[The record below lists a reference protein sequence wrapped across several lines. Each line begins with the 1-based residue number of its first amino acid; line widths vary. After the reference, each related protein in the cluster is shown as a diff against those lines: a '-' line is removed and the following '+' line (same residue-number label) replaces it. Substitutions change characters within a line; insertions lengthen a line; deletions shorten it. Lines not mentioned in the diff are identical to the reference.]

1 MTYRKVAFCVV
12 DSDYIDPAIVALTSF
27 FRFNTIKVVCYV
39 EEGTNFQRLK
49 QATAGHPIEFRSVE
63 FPQFQIHETLGNKY
77 LELFVS
83 RKSLPAFAMR
93 ILALQEL
100 KKEADLIVNFDLD
113 VMFFNTI
120 QFLIDRCDDEHIY
133 GVSERKNRDRW
144 MSNLNLNEIICNPVY
159 INTGFVVYGAKAI
172 SDNLLDEYERFLHDF
187 SKDIYCPEQ
196 DFVNHH
202 FGNVIQEIPAHFN
215 LMFTDERYTQLAP
228 VMVHFL
234 GADKPWTDHSY
245 NDFYTRYYFKRYFLE
260 CKRNQGCLTEHF
272 FRMVQAK
279 SECAGGVCV

>member
-1 MTYRKVAFCVV
+1 MTYKTVAFCVV

-27 FRFNTIKVVCYV
+27 FRFNSTKVVCYV
-39 EEGTNFQRLK
+39 EEGTNYQRLR

-63 FPQFQIHETLGNKY
+63 FPQFPIHETLGNKY

-113 VMFFNTI
+113 VLFFNTI
-120 QFLIDRCDDEHIY
+120 QYLVDKCKPNRVY

-144 MSNLNLNEIICNPVY
+144 MSNLQLNDIIPNQVY
-159 INTGFVVYGAKAI
+159 INTGLVVYGAETIAPDLI
-172 SDNLLDEYERFLHDF
+172 EQYESFLHEF
-187 SKDIYCPEQ
+187 SKHIYCPEQ

-215 LMFTDERYTQLAP
+215 LMFTDERYTQIAP
-228 VMVHFL
+228 VMVHFI
-234 GADKPWTDHSY
+234 GADKPWTDTTYHDISSK
-245 NDFYTRYYFKRYFLE
+245 FYFKRYELE
-260 CKRNQGCLTEHF
+260 CRKCREYIGDNF
-272 FRMVQAK
+272 YNKIAK
-279 SECAGGVCV
+279 KVDNLYM

>member
-1 MTYRKVAFCVV
+1 MNKVAFCVV

-27 FRFNTIKVVCYV
+27 FRFSSTKVVCYV
-39 EEGTNFQRLK
+39 EEGTNYQRLR
-49 QATAGHPIEFRSVE
+49 QATAGHPIEFRVVE
-63 FPQFQIHETLGNKY
+63 FPKFPIHETLGNKY

-93 ILALQEL
+93 IMALQEL
-100 KKEADLIVNFDLD
+100 KKEADIIVNFDLD

-144 MSNLNLNEIICNPVY
+144 MANLNLNEIICNPVY

-172 SDNLLDEYERFLHDF
+172 SDNLLDEYESFLHDF

-196 DFVNHH
+196 DFINHSFVNE
-202 FGNVIQEIPAHFN
+202 IREIPAHFN
-215 LMFTDERYTQLAP
+215 LMFTDERYTQIAP
-228 VMVHFL
+228 VMVHFI
-234 GADKPWTDHSY
+234 GADKPWTERTL
-245 NDFYTRYYFKRYFLE
+245 NDFNARFYYRRYTLE
-260 CKRNQGCLTEHF
+260 VKKNCQLLSDDFITAVR
-272 FRMVQAK
+272 RK
-279 SECAGGVCV
+279 SEFI

>member
-27 FRFNTIKVVCYV
+27 FRFNSTKVVCYV

-100 KKEADLIVNFDLD
+100 KKEADIIINFDLD

-144 MSNLNLNEIICNPVY
+144 MVNLNLNEIICNPVY

-196 DFVNHH
+196 DFVNHR
-202 FGNVIQEIPAHFN
+202 FVNEIREIPAHFN
-215 LMFTDERYTQLAP
+215 LMFTDERYTQIAP
-228 VMVHFL
+228 VMVHFI
-234 GADKPWTDHSY
+234 GADKPWTDTTYHDISSK
-245 NDFYTRYYFKRYFLE
+245 FYFKRYKLE
-260 CKRNQGCLTEHF
+260 CRKCREYIGDNF
-272 FRMVQAK
+272 YNKIAK
-279 SECAGGVCV
+279 KVDNLYM

>member
-1 MTYRKVAFCVV
+1 MTYKTVAFCVV

-27 FRFNTIKVVCYV
+27 FRFNSTKVVCYV
-39 EEGTNFQRLK
+39 EEGTNYQRLR
-49 QATAGHPIEFRSVE
+49 QATAGHPIEFIVVE

-113 VMFFNTI
+113 VLFFNTI
-120 QFLIDRCDDEHIY
+120 QFLVDKCKPNRVY

-144 MSNLNLNEIICNPVY
+144 MSNLQLNDIIPNQVY
-159 INTGFVVYGAKAI
+159 INTGLVVYGAETIAPDLI
-172 SDNLLDEYERFLHDF
+172 EQYESFLHEF
-187 SKDIYCPEQ
+187 SKHIYCPEQ

-215 LMFTDERYTQLAP
+215 LMFTDERYTQIAP
-228 VMVHFL
+228 VMVHFI
-234 GADKPWTDHSY
+234 GADKPWTDTTYHDISSK
-245 NDFYTRYYFKRYFLE
+245 FYFKRYELE
-260 CKRNQGCLTEHF
+260 CRKCREYIGDNF
-272 FRMVQAK
+272 YNKIAK
-279 SECAGGVCV
+279 KVDNLYM

>member
-1 MTYRKVAFCVV
+1 MTYKTVAFCVV

-27 FRFNTIKVVCYV
+27 FRFNSTKVVCYV
-39 EEGTNFQRLK
+39 EEGTNYQRLR
-49 QATAGHPIEFRSVE
+49 QATAGHPIEFRVVE

-100 KKEADLIVNFDLD
+100 KKEADIIVNFDLD

-120 QFLIDRCDDEHIY
+120 QFMIDRCDDEHIY

-144 MSNLNLNEIICNPVY
+144 MANLNLNEIICNPVY

-196 DFVNHH
+196 DFINHRFVNE
-202 FGNVIQEIPAHFN
+202 IREIPAHFN
-215 LMFTDERYTQLAP
+215 LMFTDERYTQIAP
-228 VMVHFL
+228 VMVHFI
-234 GADKPWTDHSY
+234 GADKPWTERTL
-245 NDFYTRYYFKRYFLE
+245 NDFNARFYYRRYTLE
-260 CKRNQGCLTEHF
+260 VKKNCQLLSDDFITTVR
-272 FRMVQAK
+272 RK
-279 SECAGGVCV
+279 SEFI

>member
-1 MTYRKVAFCVV
+1 MTYKTVAFCVV

-27 FRFNTIKVVCYV
+27 FRFNSTKVVCYV
-39 EEGTNFQRLK
+39 EEGTNYQRLR
-49 QATAGHPIEFRSVE
+49 QATAGYPIEFRVVE
-63 FPQFQIHETLGNKY
+63 FPQFTIHETLGNKY

-144 MSNLNLNEIICNPVY
+144 MANLNLNEIICNPVY

-172 SDNLLDEYERFLHDF
+172 SDNLLDEYKRFLHDF

-196 DFVNHH
+196 DFINHRFVNE
-202 FGNVIQEIPAHFN
+202 IREIPAHFN
-215 LMFTDERYTQLAP
+215 LMFTDEMYTQIAP
-228 VMVHFL
+228 VMVHFI
-234 GADKPWTDHSY
+234 GADKPWTERTL
-245 NDFYTRYYFKRYFLE
+245 NDLNARFYYRRYTLE
-260 CKRNQGCLTEHF
+260 VKKNCQILSDDFITAVR
-272 FRMVQAK
+272 RK
-279 SECAGGVCV
+279 SEFI

>member
-1 MTYRKVAFCVV
+1 MTYKTVAFCVV

-27 FRFNTIKVVCYV
+27 FRFNSTKVVCYV
-39 EEGTNFQRLK
+39 EEGTNYQRLR
-49 QATAGHPIEFRSVE
+49 QATAGHPIEFRVVE

-93 ILALQEL
+93 IKALQEL
-100 KKEADLIVNFDLD
+100 REEADIIVNFDLD
-113 VMFFNTI
+113 VLFFNTI
-120 QFLIDRCDDEHIY
+120 QYLVDKCKPNRVY

-144 MSNLNLNEIICNPVY
+144 MSNLQLNDIIPNQVY
-159 INTGFVVYGAKAI
+159 INTGLVVYGAETIAP
-172 SDNLLDEYERFLHDF
+172 NLLEQYESFLQEF
-187 SKDIYCPEQ
+187 SRHIYCPEQ

-202 FGNVIQEIPAHFN
+202 FGNVIHEIPAHFN

-234 GADKPWTDHSY
+234 GADKPWTEHSY
-245 NDFYTRYYFKRYFLE
+245 NDFYTRFYFKRYFLE
-260 CKRNQGCLTEHF
+260 CKRNQGCLTEQF
-272 FRMVQAK
+272 FQSVQAK
-279 SECAGGVCV
+279 SECIGGVCV

>member
-1 MTYRKVAFCVV
+1 MTYKTVAFCVV

-27 FRFNTIKVVCYV
+27 FRFNSTKVVCYV
-39 EEGTNFQRLK
+39 EEGTNYQRLR
-49 QATAGHPIEFRSVE
+49 QATAGHPIEFRVVE

-100 KKEADLIVNFDLD
+100 KKEADIIVNFDLD

-120 QFLIDRCDDEHIY
+120 QFMIDRCDDEHIY

-144 MSNLNLNEIICNPVY
+144 MANLNLNEIICNPVY

-196 DFVNHH
+196 DFINHRFVNE
-202 FGNVIQEIPAHFN
+202 IREIPAHFN
-215 LMFTDERYTQLAP
+215 LMFTDERYTQIAP
-228 VMVHFL
+228 VMVHFI
-234 GADKPWTDHSY
+234 GADKPWTERTL
-245 NDFYTRYYFKRYFLE
+245 NDFNARFYYRRYTLE
-260 CKRNQGCLTEHF
+260 VKKNCQLLSDDFITAVR
-272 FRMVQAK
+272 RK
-279 SECAGGVCV
+279 SEFI

>member
-1 MTYRKVAFCVV
+1 MTYKTVAFCVV

-27 FRFNTIKVVCYV
+27 FRFNSTKVVCYV
-39 EEGTNFQRLK
+39 EEGTNYQRLR
-49 QATAGHPIEFRSVE
+49 QATAGHPIEFRVVE

-144 MSNLNLNEIICNPVY
+144 MANLNLNEIICNPVY

-172 SDNLLDEYERFLHDF
+172 SDNLLDEYESFLHDF

-196 DFVNHH
+196 DFINQRFVDE
-202 FGNVIQEIPAHFN
+202 IREIPAHFN

-245 NDFYTRYYFKRYFLE
+245 NDLYTRYYFKRYFLE

-272 FRMVQAK
+272 SQKVRAK
-279 SECAGGVCV
+279 SECVGGVCV

>member
-1 MTYRKVAFCVV
+1 MTYKTVAFCVV

-27 FRFNTIKVVCYV
+27 FRFNSTKVVCYV
-39 EEGTNFQRLK
+39 EEGTNYQRLR

-63 FPQFQIHETLGNKY
+63 FPQFPIHETLGNKY

-133 GVSERKNRDRW
+133 GVSERKNRNRW
-144 MSNLNLNEIICNPVY
+144 MANLNLNEIICNPVY

-196 DFVNHH
+196 DFINHRFVNE
-202 FGNVIQEIPAHFN
+202 IREIPAHFN
-215 LMFTDERYTQLAP
+215 LMFTDERYTQIAP
-228 VMVHFL
+228 VMVHFI
-234 GADKPWTDHSY
+234 GADKPWTERTL
-245 NDFYTRYYFKRYFLE
+245 NDLNARFYYRRYTLE
-260 CKRNQGCLTEHF
+260 VKKNCQLLSDDFITAVR
-272 FRMVQAK
+272 RK
-279 SECAGGVCV
+279 SEFI